1 VPGAVSRHRR
11 LSGSHLLPPRP
22 LWLFLW
28 IWLERK
34 SVPGRYGLT
43 HPLWPQAWPRHFT
56 LTCTTSLPQSS
67 DQCPLYTQPA
77 VNPGPI
83 CAFVDSEPSLLTRP
97 PLFLA
102 CAPGHFGADCRL
114 QCQCQNGGTCD
125 RFSGCVCPS
134 GWHGVH
140 CEKSGMSICIS
151 ETPQDKSAPT
161 GWRGSLNPPFP
172 VNGPSPALRECIV

>member
-1 VPGAVSRHRR
+1 MPTHLLSSLQRGPFRAELPGAVPRHIR
-11 LSGSHLLPPRP
+11 LPGPHFLPPRP

-34 SVPGRYGLT
+34 PVPGRYERT
-43 HPLWPQAWPRHFT
+43 RPPQPQAR
-56 LTCTTSLPQSS
+56 
-67 DQCPLYTQPA
+67 
-77 VNPGPI
+77 PGPLTPTRLTTPRPLQSPDLCLLYI
-83 CAFVDSEPSLLTRP
+83 QPVVQHMPHLCPHGPDPSLLTILA
-97 PLFLA
+97 LFPA

-140 CEKSGMSICIS
+140 CEKSGMSM
-151 ETPQDKSAPT
+151 
-161 GWRGSLNPPFP
+161 
-172 VNGPSPALRECIV
+172 